1 MNTETIRAELR
12 TLNISE
18 VARRAGV
25 TRQGLS
31 RFVNMTGRGLQS
43 RTADR
48 VAVAIEELRAHLAAP
63 PIPSSSTG
71 PASTQAQNARNPQE
85 IAA

>member
-12 TLNISE
+12 TLNIAE

-31 RFVNMTGRGLQS
+31 RFVNTTGRGLQS

-48 VAVAIEELRAHLAAP
+48 VAAAIEELKQPKKETA
-63 PIPSSSTG
+63 
-71 PASTQAQNARNPQE
+71 
-85 IAA
+85 

>member
-12 TLNISE
+12 QLNIAE

-31 RFVNMTGRGLQS
+31 RFANTPGRGLRS
-43 RTADR
+43 TSADK
-48 VAVAIEELRAHLAAP
+48 VIKAIQEMRAK
-63 PIPSSSTG
+63 
-71 PASTQAQNARNPQE
+71 
-85 IAA
+85 

>member
-12 TLNISE
+12 SLNIAE

-25 TRQGLS
+25 SRQGLS
-31 RFVNMTGRGLQS
+31 RFVNTIGRGLQS

-48 VAVAIEELRAHLAAP
+48 VAAAIEELKRKKK
-63 PIPSSSTG
+63 
-71 PASTQAQNARNPQE
+71 
-85 IAA
+85 

>member
-12 TLNISE
+12 NLNIAE

-25 TRQGLS
+25 SRQGLS
-31 RFVNMTGRGLQS
+31 RFVNTIGRGLQS

-48 VAVAIEELRAHLAAP
+48 VALAIEKLKAEKK
-63 PIPSSSTG
+63 
-71 PASTQAQNARNPQE
+71 
-85 IAA
+85 